1 MLKQFSLVF
10 FVLLACYN
18 GVNSRELKHIT
29 KELEVNAPASEA
41 WELYRNLGLI
51 NLIDRKLTNIFQST
65 EVLKGDGGVGTVVK
79 LTFVPGNS
87 SYTEKFTVIDDQRR
101 VKETKG
107 LEGDCLAIGCSVQ
120 IIEFEI
126 IEKSQNSS
134 IIKSTI
140 SYAVKEEFQAKDPK
154 PSIQIVEAIVQ
165 SSKNNELEVNAPAC
179 EVWELYRNL
188 GLFELAANELKN
200 VVQSLQV
207 LKGDGGVGTDVKT
220 TFVP

>member
-18 GVNSRELKHIT
+18 GVNSQELKHIT

-41 WELYRNLGLI
+41 WELYRKLGLLK
-51 NLIDRKLTNIFQST
+51 LIDLKLTNIFQST
-65 EVLKGDGGVGTVVK
+65 EVLTDDR
-79 LTFVPGNS
+79 LFPYEAGNS
-87 SYTEKFTVIDDQRR
+87 SYTEKFTVMDDQRR

-120 IIEFEI
+120 ILEFEI

-165 SSKNNELEVNAPAC
+165 SSKKFLERNN
-179 EVWELYRNL
+179 
-188 GLFELAANELKN
+188 
-200 VVQSLQV
+200 
-207 LKGDGGVGTDVKT
+207 
-220 TFVP
+220 

>member
-120 IIEFEI
+120 ILEYEI

-154 PSIQIVEAIVQ
+154 PSIQVVEAIVQ
-165 SSKNNELEVNAPAC
+165 ISKKFLERNN
-179 EVWELYRNL
+179 
-188 GLFELAANELKN
+188 
-200 VVQSLQV
+200 
-207 LKGDGGVGTDVKT
+207 
-220 TFVP
+220 

>member
-1 MLKQFSLVF
+1 
-10 FVLLACYN
+10 CYN

-51 NLIDRKLTNIFQST
+51 NLIDRKLTNIFEST

-79 LTFVPGNS
+79 LTFVPAGNS

-120 IIEFEI
+120 ILEYEI

-154 PSIQIVEAIVQ
+154 PSIQVVEAIVQ
-165 SSKNNELEVNAPAC
+165 ISKN

-207 LKGDGGVGTDVKT
+207 LKGDGGVGTVVKT
-220 TFVP
+220 TFVAGTSTSTKYPL

>member
-1 MLKQFSLVF
+1 MLYINPENCRNRETRESFQGLKQAKFQRKRMLKQFSLVF
-10 FVLLACYN
+10 FVLLACFN
-18 GVNSRELKHIT
+18 GVNSQELKHIT

-41 WELYRNLGLI
+41 WELYRKLGLLK
-51 NLIDRKLTNIFQST
+51 LIDLKLTNIFQST

-79 LTFVPGNS
+79 LTFVPDEAGNS
-87 SYTEKFTVIDDQRR
+87 SYTEKFTVMDDQRR

-165 SSKNNELEVNAPAC
+165 SSKKFLERNN
-179 EVWELYRNL
+179 
-188 GLFELAANELKN
+188 
-200 VVQSLQV
+200 
-207 LKGDGGVGTDVKT
+207 
-220 TFVP
+220 

>member
-1 MLKQFSLVF
+1 M
-10 FVLLACYN
+10 
-18 GVNSRELKHIT
+18 
-29 KELEVNAPASEA
+29 
-41 WELYRNLGLI
+41 
-51 NLIDRKLTNIFQST
+51 
-65 EVLKGDGGVGTVVK
+65 
-79 LTFVPGNS
+79 
-87 SYTEKFTVIDDQRR
+87 DDQRR

-107 LEGDCLAIGCSVQ
+107 LEGDCLAISCSVQ

-207 LKGDGGVGTDVKT
+207 LKGDGGVGTVVKT

>member
-1 MLKQFSLVF
+1 MLYINPENCRNRETRESFQGLKQAKFQRKRMLKQFSLVF

-120 IIEFEI
+120 ILEYEI

-154 PSIQIVEAIVQ
+154 PSIQVVEAIVQ
-165 SSKNNELEVNAPAC
+165 ISKKFLERNN
-179 EVWELYRNL
+179 
-188 GLFELAANELKN
+188 
-200 VVQSLQV
+200 
-207 LKGDGGVGTDVKT
+207 
-220 TFVP
+220 